1 MTKKEMKEIYN
12 KAFDL
17 LLEMQEEYYRYSGAL
32 LNQDDVT
39 AEDASIKFEMY
50 LKELKELGN
59 EKSNQV

>member
-1 MTKKEMKEIYN
+1 MTKKEMKEIYH

-17 LLEMQEEYYRYSGAL
+17 LFEMQKEYYRYNKAL
-32 LNQDDVT
+32 INQDDST

-59 EKSNQV
+59 E

>member
-17 LLEMQEEYYRYSGAL
+17 LLEMQEEYYRYSRAL
-32 LNQDDVT
+32 LNEDDEI

-50 LKELKELGN
+50 LKELKEL
-59 EKSNQV
+59 

>member
-17 LLEMQEEYYRYSGAL
+17 LLEMQEEYYRYNKAL
-32 LNQDDVT
+32 INQDDNA

-50 LKELKELGN
+50 LKELKEL
-59 EKSNQV
+59 E